1 MRDVL
6 SALAWTTLIVALPS
20 LTFAG
25 PCGDHVDGIRVAC
38 RCGDTVVSDTRLLAT
53 DPVVTARCPLDGLTI
68 RASSPAESIRLELDG
83 HELRGSGVGIGI
95 RVAYGGSDGAHLVG
109 SPREGY
115 GIVSGFGVGLA
126 VAEPTALA
134 RVTRVDLRASSDEG
148 ARVTMAGTVFED
160 VLAHGN
166 ARDGL
171 RIRGTGGRLAG
182 VRSFENGENGIR
194 IFSDNVVVDADG
206 DRNGRTGIIVDGE
219 RNDLAGAG
227 AIGNGRDGIVVR
239 GSSGTWEISDAKD
252 NRRDDLR
259 VNGHPPQPAEPA
271 R

>member
-1 MRDVL
+1 MRDVR
-6 SALAWTTLIVALPS
+6 SAVAWTVLMVASPAIAV
-20 LTFAG
+20 AG
-25 PCGDHVDGIRVAC
+25 PCGDHVDGLRVAC

-68 RASSPAESIRLELDG
+68 RASTLAESIRLELDR

-95 RVAYGGSDGAHLVG
+95 RVAYGGSDGAHVVG
-109 SPREGY
+109 SPSQGY
-115 GIVSGFGVGLA
+115 GSVSGFGVGLD
-126 VAEPTALA
+126 VVEPTALA
-134 RVTRVDLRASSDEG
+134 RVTRLDLRANSNEG
-148 ARVTMAGTVFED
+148 ARVTMAGTIFED

-166 ARDGL
+166 SRDGL
-171 RIRGTGGRLAG
+171 RIRGTGGRLAS

-227 AIGNGRDGIVVR
+227 ATGNGRDGIVVR
-239 GSSGTWEISDAKD
+239 GSSGTWEISEAKD

-259 VNGHPPQPAEPA
+259 LNGRPPQSAEA
-271 R
+271 GR